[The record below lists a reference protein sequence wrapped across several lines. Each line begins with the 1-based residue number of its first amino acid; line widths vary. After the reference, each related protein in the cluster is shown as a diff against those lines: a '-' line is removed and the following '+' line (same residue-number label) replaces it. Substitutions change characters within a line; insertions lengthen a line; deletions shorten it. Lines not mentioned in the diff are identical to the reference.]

1 MTGKEMIKLADK
13 ARQITSEI
21 TGKNFRERI
30 KELYAIAI
38 ENGHSTKFGW
48 LEEPI
53 EYPNEYD
60 FETEDEYDEAY
71 ERYEEFRNSCV
82 GFVWADEHNFIPYG
96 GYSFVI
102 DKQGNVIFTSVENLT
117 NEEKIEFEDD
127 VRVMFIPWLVDNW
140 KACVEIISQIEREL
154 AIE

>member
-1 MTGKEMIKLADK
+1 M
-13 ARQITSEI
+13 TSEEFRALEREANDAIEKI
-21 TGKNFRERI
+21 TGEFKKRI

-53 EYPNEYD
+53 EYPPHEDD
-60 FETEDEYDEAY
+60 FETEEEWEEADNKY
-71 ERYEEFRNSCV
+71 EDFRDSCM
-82 GFVWADEHNFIPYG
+82 GFVWMDDHNFIPYD

-102 DKQGNVIFTSVENLT
+102 DEQGNVFFTSVVNCA
-117 NEEKIEFEDD
+117 NEEEREFEDD

-140 KACVEIISQIEREL
+140 KTCVLIIAQIEREL
-154 AIE
+154 GIE